1 MLNRNKRTTKIL
13 PLTMTYDVIWQFY
26 YDNDVIQ
33 TKNKKHILTNLR
45 DYAEHIDIS
54 IVDRKFNE
62 QCTCLAI
69 QP

>member
-1 MLNRNKRTTKIL
+1 
-13 PLTMTYDVIWQFY
+13 MTHDVIWQFY
-26 YDNDVIQ
+26 YDNDVMQI
-33 TKNKKHILTNLR
+33 KNKKHILTNLR